1 MDASE
6 IQPSSLSDDERTS
19 WLRLIRTENVGPV
32 TFYKLLEQFG
42 TASAALAALPELSG
56 RGGRKIKAA
65 SKSSAERE
73 MEALAKLGGTLICR
87 ADDAYSPLLAQVEDA
102 PPVISLLGH
111 PHLLKKRTI
120 AIVGARNASI
130 NGQNFARSLAGELG
144 ENGFLVISGMA
155 RGVDTAAHEGAL
167 GSGTI
172 AVVAGGVDVVYPKQN
187 QGLYE
192 RLITEGAIM
201 SEIELG
207 TQPQARHFPRRNRII
222 SGAARGT
229 VVVEAG
235 LKSGSLITARM
246 ALEQGREVFA
256 VPGSPLDPRSAGANR
271 MIKEGAQ
278 LTESAEDIFEALE
291 SLIRRPL
298 EERKPLEYKG
308 KLPDPPDVQ
317 QTDEAR
323 VQIIA
328 LLSPSAVTV
337 DELVRSCQFS
347 VAIVSLV
354 LLELELAGRLERYAG
369 NRVALISQR

>member
-1 MDASE
+1 
-6 IQPSSLSDDERTS
+6 
-19 WLRLIRTENVGPV
+19 
-32 TFYKLLEQFG
+32 
-42 TASAALAALPELSG
+42 
-56 RGGRKIKAA
+56 
-65 SKSSAERE
+65 